1 MPNFAVIENQKI
13 TNIIIAESKLIAE
26 QVTGKTC
33 IEYINEPAE
42 VGGTYINGTFTQAP
56 KIEPEILI
64 EE

>member
-33 IEYINEPAE
+33 IEYTNEPAE
-42 VGGTYINGTFTQAP
+42 IGGTYIDGVFARASIVETQT
-56 KIEPEILI
+56 